1 VKISGKPKPIS
12 REHPEEEAQERD
24 VVYIRRTL
32 ALFLGAGVVALA
44 IYAVGTTENQARLL
58 GTSLL
63 IASACVAVGGLLG
76 FLFGIPR
83 TLTEQPSPRPDLADG
98 KSTDAADADNDAT
111 RYAVNTNLE
120 QISDWLTKILVGVSL
135 TQLWNL
141 PAFFTDLSIKVS
153 AALGVSANAE
163 ALSASLLVYFLVCG
177 FLAGYL
183 LTRVYLA
190 GAFSRADRQWQRRL
204 QRLVNVDFQ
213 TDTLSP
219 LAKKWLSD
227 VLAAESQH
235 RLMSIP
241 PDFRRETDDHNAL
254 RELRHRSILTVVE
267 GGQFRPD
274 KKLTLTPLARQAANK
289 LRAEVESPRS
299 D

>member
-1 VKISGKPKPIS
+1 MFHTPKPI
-12 REHPEEEAQERD
+12 RMEQAEEEAERD
-24 VVYIRRTL
+24 VLYIRRTL
-32 ALFLGAGVVALA
+32 ALFVAAGITALA
-44 IYAVGTTENQARLL
+44 IYAWGAAENQSRLF

-63 IASACVAVGGLLG
+63 IAAACVAVGGLLG

-83 TLTEQPSPRPDLADG
+83 TLTEQASPRAEGADTKSADLAE
-98 KSTDAADADNDAT
+98 ADVDAT

-141 PAFFTDLSIKVS
+141 PAFFTELSTKVS
-153 AALGVSANAE
+153 AALGVDSEAE

-204 QRLVNVDFQ
+204 QRLINVDFQ
-213 TDTLSP
+213 TESLSP
-219 LAKKWLSD
+219 LAKKWLNE
-227 VLAAESQH
+227 VLAADSQN
-235 RLMSIP
+235 RLLPIP
-241 PDFRRETDDHNAL
+241 SDFKRETDDHKAL
-254 RELRHRSILTVVE
+254 RELRHRSILTLVE
-267 GGQFRPD
+267 GGQFRPE
-274 KKLTLTPLARQAANK
+274 KNLTLTPLAKQAANK
-289 LRAEVESPRS
+289 LRTEIAKALP
-299 D
+299 DD